1 MPSFTRVKMCYRKRD
16 CQIGLLRSWH
26 LCSCCFSKDGIV
38 MWKGSIFL
46 DSCMTWFA
54 FCCFL
59 HFQNTTTH
67 FQKKGVLCKQILF
80 LPPPKYKMHFHS
92 KCPINLLLGNIYK
105 LLWVKSKLLALF
117 LYGWTPNVNREGW
130 LSARFRYLDF
140 RAKIVKKVT
149 RVLQYYYP

>member
-1 MPSFTRVKMCYRKRD
+1 MLRKKGLSNRASLFSASIRLLFFERWNRNVKRIHFSWLMHDLIC
-16 CQIGLLRSWH
+16 ILLLSP
-26 LCSCCFSKDGIV
+26 FSKHDTF
-38 MWKGSIFL
+38 SE
-46 DSCMTWFA
+46 
-54 FCCFL
+54 
-59 HFQNTTTH
+59 
-67 FQKKGVLCKQILF
+67 KGVLCREILF
-80 LPPPKYKMHFHS
+80 CSLTKYKMHFHS
-92 KCPINLLLGNIYK
+92 KCPINLLLGNSYK

>member
-54 FCCFL
+54 FCCFP

-67 FQKKGVLCKQILF
+67 FQKKGGTLQTDTFFCSLQNTRCISTQNVLLIFSLVTFTSFCESNPNF
-80 LPPPKYKMHFHS
+80 WHYFYTDEPPMWIGKVDWVQG
-92 KCPINLLLGNIYK
+92 LGT
-105 LLWVKSKLLALF
+105 
-117 LYGWTPNVNREGW
+117 WTLEQR
-130 LSARFRYLDF
+130 S
-140 RAKIVKKVT
+140 
-149 RVLQYYYP
+149 